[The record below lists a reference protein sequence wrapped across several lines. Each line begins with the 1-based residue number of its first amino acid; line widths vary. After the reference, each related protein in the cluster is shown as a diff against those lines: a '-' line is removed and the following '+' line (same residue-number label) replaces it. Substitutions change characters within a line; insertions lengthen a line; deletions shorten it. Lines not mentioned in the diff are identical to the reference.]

1 MQHYHAY
8 GCLLLNKVV
17 LDGSML
23 VLDDNVLQVPDE
35 IKRFV
40 VNVQCVWEPSHILN
54 RKNLILS
61 LYILFRILINT

>member
-1 MQHYHAY
+1 
-8 GCLLLNKVV
+8 
-17 LDGSML
+17 ML
-23 VLDDNVLQVPDE
+23 VLDDNVLQVPDK

-40 VNVQCVWEPSHILN
+40 VNVHCVLEPKHILN